1 MESGR
6 TDSADDGCIEEF
18 SPIKVPFIHECA
30 REYLTNHSVLTII
43 DKGMSVELSE
53 GEEEMKWMIASDIH
67 GSAAYLE
74 KLLEAYKQEKADRM
88 LLLGDLLYHG
98 PRNDLP
104 KGYAPKEVI
113 RMLNEVKEEL
123 LCVRGNCE
131 ADVDQMVLEF
141 PVMADY
147 CVLQLEDT
155 GVVFASHG
163 HVHNPQCMPPLK
175 NGDILLNGHT
185 HVPACEKIAD
195 ENGNEYMY
203 LNPGSV
209 SIPKEGSS
217 HSYMVYEKGT
227 FTWKNMSG
235 EVYREWKKDSRF

>member
-1 MESGR
+1 M
-6 TDSADDGCIEEF
+6 C
-18 SPIKVPFIHECA
+18 
-30 REYLTNHSVLTII
+30 HSSLRIAVLIYSSIT
-43 DKGMSVELSE
+43 LF
-53 GEEEMKWMIASDIH
+53 
-67 GSAAYLE
+67 
-74 KLLEAYKQEKADRM
+74 
-88 LLLGDLLYHG
+88 
-98 PRNDLP
+98 P
-104 KGYAPKEVI
+104 
-113 RMLNEVKEEL
+113 
-123 LCVRGNCE
+123 GNCE

-235 EVYREWKKDSRF
+235 VFREILRRRRRAV